1 MAVPSSITPL
11 RRRERSV
18 CTVFWSLVRGHCVK
32 ASPANATTPILSPK
46 RSATNSPAICLAAVM
61 RSGLKSRASIDPEM
75 SIASTM
81 SIPSVELSTLWLTSL
96 GRANATMSAA
106 SAARRN
112 ATGTCRSQ

>member
-1 MAVPSSITPL
+1 MVCNVPW
-11 RRRERSV
+11 SV
-18 CTVFWSLVRGHCVK
+18 VRGDCVK
-32 ASPANATTPILSPK
+32 ASPAKATKPIRSPK
-46 RSATNSPAICLAAVM
+46 RSAMNDPATSLAAVM
-61 RSGLKSRASIDPEM
+61 RSGLKSRASIEPDT
-75 SIASTM
+75 STASTM